1 MGMQSTG
8 DKVPRESPELTTAQ
22 HKMRWDH
29 QPPFV
34 IYSLCLATGL
44 EAISEP
50 GETRLC
56 KIPGNPLNTSV
67 PLLHKHLPVRPI
79 SRTVLVK
86 PFQSRSGLA
95 ALPAVMRLLP
105 PLPLQTLP
113 EVYLTPRYLLT
124 NCSNGKCSN
133 TLLSHCDTSSGSHQH
148 KPGKATGYLLIPSR
162 LEFQ

>member
-1 MGMQSTG
+1 MQSTG

-56 KIPGNPLNTSV
+56 KIPGNALNTSV
-67 PLLHKHLPVRPI
+67 PSLHKRLPVRPI

-86 PFQSRSGLA
+86 PFQSRTGLA

-105 PLPLQTLP
+105 PLPLQILS
-113 EVYLTPRYLLT
+113 ERYLLT

-133 TLLSHCDTSSGSHQH
+133 TLLSHRDTSSGSHQY
-148 KPGKATGYLLIPSR
+148 KPGKTTGYLLILSR